1 MRDQS
6 SSSSSTPASPLASP
20 PASTLSSTL
29 SSNIGCIPSLDP
41 EARRLACERLDS
53 LTKPPGSLGR
63 LEVLAANL
71 AAMTGEPLP
80 RVDPAAIIV
89 FAADHGVS
97 AEGVSAFPSSVTAQ
111 MVANFARGGAAI
123 NVFARQIN
131 ARLEVVDVGVA
142 TPSDQVPGVVL
153 DRVRAGSGNIAC
165 EDAMSPDEVKAA
177 LEVGI
182 RAVERARAA
191 GARCVILGEMG
202 IANTT
207 ASSALLAAFT
217 GLSAEEVV
225 GRGTGIDDAR
235 LAHKRKVIARA
246 LARGTGDTA
255 LDTLARL
262 GGLEIAAMAGACLA
276 AAASRTPVLVDGFI
290 ATVAA
295 LAATRLAPGVRDYLV
310 FGHRG
315 EEAGHAEALAALGAE
330 PLLSLGLRLGEGSG
344 AALAYPLLSSACA
357 MLSEMATFADAGVE
371 GGPSA

>member
-1 MRDQS
+1 
-6 SSSSSTPASPLASP
+6 
-20 PASTLSSTL
+20 
-29 SSNIGCIPSLDP
+29 
-41 EARRLACERLDS
+41 
-53 LTKPPGSLGR
+53 
-63 LEVLAANL
+63 
-71 AAMTGEPLP
+71 MTGEPLP

-131 ARLEVVDVGVA
+131 ARLEVVDVGVT
-142 TPSDQVPGVVL
+142 TPCDQVPGVVL

-165 EDAMSPDEVKAA
+165 EDAMSPGEVEAA
-177 LEVGI
+177 LKVGI

-217 GLSAEEVV
+217 GLCAEAVA

-344 AALAYPLLSSACA
+344 AALAYPLLASACA

>member
-131 ARLEVVDVGVA
+131 ARLEVVDVGVT
-142 TPSDQVPGVVL
+142 TPCDQVPGVVL

-165 EDAMSPDEVKAA
+165 EDAMSPGEVEAA
-177 LEVGI
+177 LKVGI

-191 GARCVILGEMG
+191 GAEK
-202 IANTT
+202 
-207 ASSALLAAFT
+207 S
-217 GLSAEEVV
+217 
-225 GRGTGIDDAR
+225 
-235 LAHKRKVIARA
+235 
-246 LARGTGDTA
+246 
-255 LDTLARL
+255 
-262 GGLEIAAMAGACLA
+262 
-276 AAASRTPVLVDGFI
+276 
-290 ATVAA
+290 
-295 LAATRLAPGVRDYLV
+295 
-310 FGHRG
+310 
-315 EEAGHAEALAALGAE
+315 
-330 PLLSLGLRLGEGSG
+330 
-344 AALAYPLLSSACA
+344 
-357 MLSEMATFADAGVE
+357 
-371 GGPSA
+371 